1 MPLAY
6 IVGEDLSNVCFTVPI
21 VDDNVTELTETFQ
34 VTLSS
39 ATLSVAIDPN
49 TDSAGVSIED
59 NEGQV
64 ACVCVFVFVF
74 CVCVVFVFVCVLVY
88 VVSQAATV
96 RRV

>member
-6 IVGEDLSNVCFTVPI
+6 IVGEDLSKVCFTVPI
-21 VDDNVTELTETFQ
+21 VDDNVTELNETFQ

-39 ATLSVAIDPN
+39 TTLSVAIDPN
-49 TDSAGVSIED
+49 TDSAKVSIVD

-64 ACVCVFVFVF
+64 AVCVCVCVFVF
-74 CVCVVFVFVCVLVY
+74 VFVFVCVLVY